1 MSESNDGKLL
11 SEFLK
16 LIGFCAADADYNPTN
31 PLLLITA
38 MTAQHAAGVAA
49 VNDIPVKIVPYKVA
63 VNERQQAYEGIAAYG
78 VRIRN
83 IAKASGASKEM
94 LADMLT
100 YTRKLR
106 GSRAG
111 GEIVD
116 DPNTPEN
123 EALNAHSVS
132 QRSYEALEGHFRNLV
147 ELAKVEPTYGPNE
160 NEMRTSTLDAYV
172 ANLAAKNAVVSSMFV
187 PLSNARALRDGL
199 LYTNED
205 SIVAV
210 ALLCKAYVRGAL
222 GVNSTLYQQ
231 IKDLEFDRPF
241 GKR

>member
-1 MSESNDGKLL
+1 MSESNDGKIL
-11 SEFLK
+11 SEFFK
-16 LIGFCAADADYNPTN
+16 MIGFCEADAGYNPTN
-31 PLLLITA
+31 PLLLIAA
-38 MTAQHAAGVAA
+38 MTAQHTAGVAA

-63 VNERQQAYEGIAAYG
+63 VNERQQAFEGIAAYAVG
-78 VRIRN
+78 IRN

-111 GEIVD
+111 EGIVD

-123 EALNAHSVS
+123 EALNSHSVS
-132 QRSYEALEGHFRNLV
+132 QRSYEAQESHFRNLV

-160 NEMRTSTLDAYV
+160 NEMKISTLDAYI
-172 ANLAAKNAVVSSMFV
+172 ANLAAKNAAVASMFI

-222 GVNSTLYQQ
+222 GADSTLYQQ
-231 IKDLEFDRPF
+231 IKDLEFERPY